1 MAITPLHA
9 IKTGLFILTTAVITT
24 ACSPNNDFDDAP
36 KISFEEYEKL
46 GNDSAITLTINYKDG
61 DGDLGLRD
69 EQTEPPFDTGSKFH
83 NNLFVKYYE
92 SYNGEFRMTT
102 SGPFKQDTIS
112 YSYRFPNLTPDSR
125 NKAIEGEIS
134 VTIDG
139 IRIASRRFPDRNY
152 NGQIRFEIYI
162 VDRELRQSNTV
173 SSPPISFQ

>member
-1 MAITPLHA
+1 
-9 IKTGLFILTTAVITT
+9 
-24 ACSPNNDFDDAP
+24 
-36 KISFEEYEKL
+36 
-46 GNDSAITLTINYKDG
+46 
-61 DGDLGLRD
+61 
-69 EQTEPPFDTGSKFH
+69 
-83 NNLFVKYYE
+83 
-92 SYNGEFRMTT
+92 MTT

-152 NGQIRFEIYI
+152 NGQLRFEIYI